1 MFFYPLNRFLLSL
14 LNEYHHYYGMTEG
27 SFEEI
32 FKLKSRKE
40 FAVNPVSLTGYLID
54 RKFPSED
61 IRTYRSMAR
70 MCPAVV
76 SKVLRGD
83 ISAEEA
89 ASQAS
94 KQAKVDAPIARS
106 LFERMSARP
115 EVEQKTIVH
124 MVEPVQKPEPPVE
137 PAKKK
142 PEPEAI
148 LAEKKTIVSKE
159 APAHTDT
166 RFKGVKETTVDGMK
180 FELSL
185 REARL
190 KRCDRANPGASI
202 PKTVNGLP
210 VTIIGKEAYKGCEP
224 IAFSVTLPETVVKI
238 EEKAFEGCHRLES
251 IGLPNALKEIGDRA
265 FSRCWSLKT
274 DIPDSVAEIGKG
286 AFECCTTLESIAF
299 PRIAAVSDLCFSH
312 CVHLK
317 SIDIPDTVTTIGD
330 YAFEHCIELVPKNL
344 PSSLASIGKGAFRGC
359 KKAKSIEIP
368 DSVTEIGAEAF
379 CSCTDLKNMKLPK
392 NLSKIEDRLCFG
404 CENLESLKIPDS
416 VRSIGSFAFYK
427 CNLSSSMLPRML
439 ERIEDGAFYDCF
451 NYTYVYIPESVTY
464 VGKKSFPRGC
474 KVFESESRRRKHTY
488 YRRGD

>member
-1 MFFYPLNRFLLSL
+1 MA
-14 LNEYHHYYGMTEG
+14 EG

-40 FAVNPVSLTGYLID
+40 FAVNPISLTGYLID
-54 RKFPSED
+54 KKFPSED

-76 SKVLRGD
+76 SRVLRGD
-83 ISAEEA
+83 ISAEDA

-94 KQAKVDAPIARS
+94 KQAKVDVSIARS

-115 EVEQKTIVH
+115 EVEHKTIVH
-124 MVEPVQKPEPPVE
+124 KVEPVQRPEPSDKPVD
-137 PAKKK
+137 KK
-142 PEPEAI
+142 PEPEVI
-148 LAEKKTIVSKE
+148 PAEKKTIVSKE
-159 APAHTDT
+159 APVHIDS
-166 RFKGVKETTVDGMK
+166 RFKGVKETAVDGME

-202 PKTVNGLP
+202 PKTVDGLP

-238 EEKAFEGCHRLES
+238 EERAFEGCHRLES
-251 IGLPNALKEIGDRA
+251 IGLPNALKEIGDCA
-265 FSRCWSLKT
+265 FSRCRSLKT

-286 AFECCTTLESIAF
+286 AFEYCTSLESIAF

-317 SIDIPDTVTTIGD
+317 SIDIPDTVTSIGD
-330 YAFEHCIELVPKNL
+330 YAFEHCVELVPTNL
-344 PSSLASIGKGAFRGC
+344 PPNLTSIGKGAFRGC
-359 KKAKSIEIP
+359 KKAESIEIP
-368 DSVTEIGAEAF
+368 DSVKEIGAEAF
-379 CSCTDLKNMKLPK
+379 CSCTDLKKIKLPK
-392 NLSKIEDRLCFG
+392 DLSKIEDRLCFG
-404 CENLESLKIPDS
+404 CEHLESLEIPDT

-427 CNLSSSMLPRML
+427 CNLKLLRLPRML
-439 ERIEDGAFYDCF
+439 ERIEDGAFYECF
-451 NYTYVYIPESVTY
+451 YCTYADLPESVTY
-464 VGKKSFPRGC
+464 VGKNSFPRGC
-474 KVFESESRRRKHTY
+474 KVVEPESRRRKKY

>member
-1 MFFYPLNRFLLSL
+1 MA
-14 LNEYHHYYGMTEG
+14 EG

-32 FKLKSRKE
+32 FKLKSKKE
-40 FAVNPVSLTGYLID
+40 FAVNPISLTGYLID
-54 RKFPSED
+54 KKFPSED

-76 SKVLRGD
+76 SKVLRDD
-83 ISAEEA
+83 ISAKDA

-94 KQAKVDAPIARS
+94 KQAKVDVSIARS

-115 EVEQKTIVH
+115 EVEYKTIVYK
-124 MVEPVQKPEPPVE
+124 VEPVPKLKPEVIP
-137 PAKKK
+137 
-142 PEPEAI
+142 
-148 LAEKKTIVSKE
+148 AEKKTIVSKE
-159 APAHTDT
+159 TPAHTDT
-166 RFKGVKETTVDGMK
+166 EFKGVKETSVDGME
-180 FELSL
+180 FVLSL
-185 REARL
+185 REVRL

-210 VTIIGKEAYKGCEP
+210 VTIIGREAYKGCEP
-224 IAFSVTLPETVVKI
+224 IAFSLTLPETVVKI
-238 EEKAFEGCHRLES
+238 EERAFEGCHRLES
-251 IGLPNALKEIGDRA
+251 IVLPNALKKIDDYA
-265 FSRCWSLKT
+265 FSRCRSLKT

-286 AFECCTTLESIAF
+286 AFECCTTLESITF

-330 YAFEHCIELVPKNL
+330 YAFEHCVELVPKNL
-344 PSSLASIGKGAFRGC
+344 PPSLASIGKGAFRGC
-359 KKAKSIEIP
+359 KKAESIEIP

-379 CSCTDLKNMKLPK
+379 CSCTDLKKMRLPK
-392 NLSKIEDRLCFG
+392 DLSKIEDRLCFG

-439 ERIEDGAFYDCF
+439 GRIEDGAFYECY

-474 KVFESESRRRKHTY
+474 KVFEPESRRRKHSY